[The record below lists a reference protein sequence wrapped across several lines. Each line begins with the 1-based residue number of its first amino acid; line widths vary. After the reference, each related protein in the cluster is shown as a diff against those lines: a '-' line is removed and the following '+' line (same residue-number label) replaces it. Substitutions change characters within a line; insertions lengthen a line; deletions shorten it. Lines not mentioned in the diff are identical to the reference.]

1 MPEPLGQPSPDC
13 RRTGDSA
20 AVWIVVPAYNE
31 ESVIASVIDEIRRA
45 GYEHIVVVDDGSADA
60 TFLTAKDSGI
70 VAVRHEI
77 NRGKGAA
84 TKTGIEAAKSLG
96 ADIIVTMDGDGQH
109 DPADIGKLVNPI
121 RNGKVEV
128 VLGSRL
134 IHPEGMPW
142 YKIAHNRIGNLI
154 TWWLFGLHVTDSQ
167 SGFRAYSRHA
177 AELINT
183 RYDRYEYESE
193 VIREIYV
200 YGLRHVEVPIA
211 VRYTEYSMNKL
222 AKQNLANG
230 VKTVYKMFLKLLT

>member
-1 MPEPLGQPSPDC
+1 MSDSPIQGKPH
-13 RRTGDSA
+13 TKNTVDSL
-20 AVWIVVPAYNE
+20 WIVIPAYNE
-31 ESVIASVIDEIRRA
+31 AAVIASVIDEIRRA
-45 GYEHIVVVDDGSADA
+45 GYQNILVVDDGSTDT
-60 TFLTAKDSGI
+60 TFLIAKNSGV

-84 TKTGIEAAKSLG
+84 TKTGIEATKSFG
-96 ADIIVTMDGDGQH
+96 ADIIITMDGDGQH
-109 DPADIGKLVNPI
+109 DPEDIRKLVNPI
-121 RNGKVEV
+121 RNGKAEV

-142 YKIAHNRIGNLI
+142 YKIVHNRIGNLI

-200 YGLRHVEVPIA
+200 YRLRHVEVPVA
-211 VRYTEYSMNKL
+211 VRYTEYSMNKS

-230 VKTVYKMFLKLLT
+230 IKTVYKMFLKLLT